1 MKTLQHML
9 SNEFIEASGWMLVHS
24 LWQGLLV
31 LLVLSLMLWLMRKNS
46 AQLRYLVSFF
56 FLLVMLAWSVI
67 TFADAYQYAQEKTA
81 IRAQLVPGSG
91 SVKAYLAEHLE
102 QQNPDALAKNAG
114 INLKAIKVRSFLQKH
129 FYWVCT
135 FWMLGMLVVMLRMV
149 GGLFYLQRLRT
160 YGLMPVGEG
169 LSLKLEQF
177 AAQLNIRRKVEVFF
191 SPLAKVP
198 MTLGTFKPLILF
210 PVTSM
215 TGLSLKEVE
224 AILVHE
230 LAHVLRHDYLFNIIQ
245 SVVEMLFFYHPAV
258 WIISTQIRS
267 ERENSCDNLAIELT
281 GDKLTYVQALA
292 AYERIRME
300 QGDLA
305 MAFASKKGSLINRIK
320 RIQKQVAMKTNFME
334 GLIAALVVVTGLA
347 LVSFTLGNNPAPIRG
362 AVPLNTEINADQP
375 GAAHEPVVWTPVMI
389 DSVQQALE
397 ENIQHSEELDQ
408 VSEEMK
414 KMVEVA
420 LSERDAEASARMME
434 EINAALRELD
444 LEGIVSEAM
453 REVQSALEEV
463 NFEEIRREIEQ
474 DLKQDIDREEIRRDL
489 QEARRDMEEA
499 RREVEEA
506 RREVR
511 EEMRRDMRRD
521 GVPEEIIELSVSAAE
536 AGLNIASSV
545 LENLPIDDIVHAALE
560 GVGAAFEALDEIDFD
575 ELIRSVEADLN
586 DSLSEEDIAR
596 LKADM
601 EKQEQKLRE
610 QKEKLKVKEKEM
622 KAKEKSK

>member
-1 MKTLQHML
+1 MKALQDIL
-9 SNEFIEASGWMLVHS
+9 SNELIEASGWMLVHS

-31 LLVLSLMLWLMRKNS
+31 LIVLSFLLLLMRRNS

-56 FLLVMLAWSVI
+56 FLLVLLTWSGI
-67 TFADAYQYAQEKTA
+67 TFVDAYQYAQEKTA
-81 IRAQLVPGSG
+81 IRAQFVPGTG
-91 SVKAYLAEHLE
+91 SVKAYLAEQLS
-102 QQNPDALAKNAG
+102 QQNPETHVSDSG
-114 INLKAIKVRSFLQKH
+114 INLKMIKVRSFLQRH
-129 FYWVCT
+129 FHWVCT
-135 FWMLGMLVVMLRMV
+135 LWMLGMLFVMLRMV
-149 GGLFYLQRLRT
+149 GGLFYIQRLRT

-177 AAQLNIRRKVEVFF
+177 AAQLNIRRKVEIFF
-191 SPLAKVP
+191 SPLARVP
-198 MTLGTFKPLILF
+198 MTLGTFKPVILF
-210 PVTSM
+210 PFTAM
-215 TGLSLKEVE
+215 TGLSVKEVE

-245 SVVEMLFFYHPAV
+245 SVVELLFFYHPAV
-258 WIISTQIRS
+258 WIISAQIRS

-292 AYERIRME
+292 AYEKIRVG

-305 MAFASKKGSLINRIK
+305 MAFASKNGSLINRIK
-320 RIQKQVAMKTNFME
+320 RIQKQVAMKTNFIE

-347 LVSFTLGNNPAPIRG
+347 LVSFTMGNNPATTSG
-362 AVPLNTEINADQP
+362 TVPVKTEINADQP
-375 GAAHEPVVWTPVMI
+375 GPAHEPVVWTPFMI

-397 ENIQHSEELDQ
+397 ENIQHSKELDQ

-420 LSERDAEASARMME
+420 MSERDVEASARMME
-434 EINAALRELD
+434 EINTALRELD
-444 LEGIVSEAM
+444 LESIVSEAM
-453 REVQSALEEV
+453 REVQTALEEV

-474 DLKQDIDREEIRRDL
+474 DIKQDIDREEIRRDL

-511 EEMRRDMRRD
+511 EEMRRDMRQD
-521 GVPEEIIELSVSAAE
+521 GVPEEIIELSVTAAE
-536 AGLNIASSV
+536 AGLNIASTV
-545 LENLPIDDIVHAALE
+545 LENLPVDEIVHAALE
-560 GVGAAFEALDEIDFD
+560 GIGAAFEALDEIDFD

-586 DSLSEEDIAR
+586 DSISEDDIER
-596 LKADM
+596 LKRDLELQQEKLEIEM
-601 EKQEQKLRE
+601 EKLK
-610 QKEKLKVKEKEM
+610 QKEKELKRK
-622 KAKEKSK
+622 